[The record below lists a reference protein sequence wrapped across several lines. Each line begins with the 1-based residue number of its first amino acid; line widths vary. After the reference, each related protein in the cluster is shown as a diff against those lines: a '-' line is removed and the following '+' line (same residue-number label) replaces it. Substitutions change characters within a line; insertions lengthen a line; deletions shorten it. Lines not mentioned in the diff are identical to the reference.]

1 VNPNLLYVLSG
12 SILLGAAAGAV
23 GVFGFLRK
31 SSLVGETVAHS
42 MLPGIGMAFL
52 ISGSKNPIVLLLGSV
67 VSGAL
72 SLGFIRWI
80 RKFSGPRPDA
90 ALAIALSGFY
100 GIGIVLLTFI
110 QNRGGADHSGLDQVL
125 FGRAAAM
132 LPEDIA
138 VFGGLAA
145 LVLIA
150 VVLGSRSM
158 GLVAFN
164 PDYALSIGW
173 KVRRYEWMMSALSI
187 LAIAS
192 GIRAVGI
199 VLMAALLVIPA
210 ATARYWTHRLD
221 ALIALSALMGAL
233 GGLFGT
239 LWSNASSS
247 LPTGPL
253 TVLSLS
259 ALAMFSVVF
268 APKKGLLGRLFLQK
282 RRERRSERENFIKWA
297 GQWLEE
303 RPDTAV
309 VQSVGFRAKH
319 GLSRSAYYRNLRRS
333 IAATWVYPSVA
344 GFKLTETGLAEGRRI
359 NRLHR
364 LWEVYLNRKAGVAL
378 DRVHE
383 SAEVI
388 EHLLTP
394 ELERD
399 ILFELGLCEN
409 FAPRVEIHSGIPL
422 QTPSNS

>member
-1 VNPNLLYVLSG
+1 MISG
-12 SILLGAAAGAV
+12 SVLLGAAAGAV

-42 MLPGIGMAFL
+42 MLPGIGLAFL
-52 ISGSKNPIVLLLGSV
+52 ISGSKNPLVLLVGSV
-67 VSGAL
+67 ISGAL

-110 QNRGGADHSGLDQVL
+110 QNRGGSDHSGLDQVL

-145 LVLIA
+145 LVLMA
-150 VVLGSRSM
+150 VALGSRSM

-164 PDYALSIGW
+164 PDYAQSIGW

-210 ATARYWTHRLD
+210 AAARYWTHRLD
-221 ALIALSALMGAL
+221 RLIGLSAMLGAL

-239 LWSNASSS
+239 LWSNTSGS

-259 ALAMFSVVF
+259 GIAMFSVVF
-268 APKKGLLGRLFLQK
+268 APERGMLGRLFLQK
-282 RRERRSERENFIKWA
+282 RRASRSERENFIKWA

-303 RPDTAV
+303 NPENSTVNGAE
-309 VQSVGFRAKH
+309 FRLKY
-319 GLSRSAYYRNLRRS
+319 GLNRVSYYRNLRRS
-333 IAATWVYPSVA
+333 VAAAWVYPAVN
-344 GFKLTETGLAEGRRI
+344 GFRLTETGWLEGRRI

-364 LWEVYLNRKAGVAL
+364 LWEVYLNRKAGVPL
-378 DRVHE
+378 NRVHE

-399 ILFELGLCEN
+399 ILYELGLCEN
-409 FAPRVEIHSGIPL
+409 FAPRVEIHSAL
-422 QTPSNS
+422 AVANPSKS